1 MTMLRAVLLQRDGR
15 RQVLHLQG
23 GVLRH
28 RQQPLTEACSSAR
41 QHYSPCLSGSQ
52 HFVCVQFFCNVMDA
66 GKCSIC
72 GEESFGTGSNH
83 IREKDGLWAVLAW
96 LSILAQRNQTSNG
109 KLVTVEQIAMEH
121 WAKYGRNFFR
131 CALLPL
137 V

>member
-1 MTMLRAVLLQRDGR
+1 
-15 RQVLHLQG
+15 
-23 GVLRH
+23 
-28 RQQPLTEACSSAR
+28 
-41 QHYSPCLSGSQ
+41 
-52 HFVCVQFFCNVMDA
+52 MDA

-96 LSILAQRNQTSNG
+96 LSILAQRNQQSNG

-131 CALLPL
+131 RVPSPRAPGGPFGLICAGRPAEPAEAGAAAHGRWRSSAPGCGPARAPRACQAPPDA
-137 V
+137 